1 MSFQRASYETL
12 ANEAASQPV
21 AMVTAMA
28 ERDGSNE
35 GGLTLSREHIVT
47 INQYANFVFG
57 LPKTPQTVEQWLGY
71 KTIDEPELKP
81 SAMSSLF
88 EGLRRHANAWT
99 TLSDRSKR
107 LSSELA
113 TTANLIDVVGEEIVA
128 ECSRLRFLK
137 PQMTWEQVA
146 LARPVKL
153 GAEDQKAVTQ
163 LVEYMQILN
172 DDVRNYAKR
181 VDGVKKDS
189 EAFRDT
195 VKKELLPAVGNK
207 DKALKRKKQDGLVE
221 ALRTELKALDVEIG
235 ELKKEYDRYLSNG
248 LSSLAGGPLGAIV
261 GGAIY
266 GAKAESARKQ
276 RKKLEQ
282 QRRGVAAKLKARV
295 NLEGRLK
302 EMTQFVDDLDVRL
315 NDVLTSASHLQTV
328 WERVEVYI
336 TSSIEELG
344 KITDGQRLAIFL
356 IFFKRFLRQWKEIER
371 TSLQLTAVFDNA
383 ASAR

>member
-12 ANEAASQPV
+12 AKEAATQPA
-21 AMVTAMA
+21 AMITAMA
-28 ERDGSNE
+28 ERDGSDE
-35 GGLTLSREHIVT
+35 GGLTLSREHIIT
-47 INQYANFVFG
+47 INHYANFIFG
-57 LPKTPQTVEQWLGY
+57 LPKTQQTVEHWLGY
-71 KTIDEPELKP
+71 KVINEPELTP
-81 SAMSSLF
+81 PAMFSLF
-88 EGLRRHANAWT
+88 NRLRSHANSWT

-113 TTANLIDVVGEEIVA
+113 VTANLIDVVGEEIVE

-153 GAEDQKAVTQ
+153 GAEDQQVVTL
-163 LVEYMQILN
+163 LVEYMKILN
-172 DDVRNYAKR
+172 EDVRNYAKR
-181 VDGVKKDS
+181 VDGVKLDS
-189 EAFRDT
+189 EIFRDT
-195 VKKELLPAVGNK
+195 VKEELLPAVGNK
-207 DKALKRKKQDGLVE
+207 DKALKRKQGDGLIE
-221 ALRTELKALDVEIG
+221 ELRAELKRLDIEIS
-235 ELKKEYDRYLSNG
+235 ELKKEYDKYLTNG

-266 GAKAESARKQ
+266 GAKAEAVRKQ
-276 RKKLEQ
+276 RKKLERERQ
-282 QRRGVAAKLKARV
+282 AVAAKLKARV

-315 NDVLTSASHLQTV
+315 KDVLTSASHLQTV

-336 TSSIEELG
+336 SSSIEELG
-344 KITDGQRLAIFL
+344 KITDGQRLAIFV

>member
-12 ANEAASQPV
+12 AKEAATQPA
-21 AMVTAMA
+21 AMITAMA
-28 ERDGSNE
+28 ERDGSDE
-35 GGLTLSREHIVT
+35 GGLTLSREHIIT
-47 INQYANFVFG
+47 INHYANFVFG
-57 LPKTPQTVEQWLGY
+57 LPKTQQTVEHWLGY
-71 KTIDEPELKP
+71 KVINEPELTP
-81 SAMSSLF
+81 AAMFSLF
-88 EGLRRHANAWT
+88 NRLRSHANSWT

-113 TTANLIDVVGEEIVA
+113 VTANLIDVVGEEIVE

-153 GAEDQKAVTQ
+153 GAEDQQVVTL
-163 LVEYMQILN
+163 LVEYMKILN
-172 DDVRNYAKR
+172 EDVRNYAKR
-181 VDGVKKDS
+181 VDGVKLDS
-189 EAFRDT
+189 EIFRDT
-195 VKKELLPAVGNK
+195 VKEELLPAVGNK
-207 DKALKRKKQDGLVE
+207 DKALKRKQEDGLIE
-221 ALRTELKALDVEIG
+221 ELRVELKRLDIEIS
-235 ELKKEYDRYLSNG
+235 ELKKEYDKYLTNG
-248 LSSLAGGPLGAIV
+248 LSSLAAGPLGAIV

-266 GAKAESARKQ
+266 GAKAEAVRKQ
-276 RKKLEQ
+276 RKKLERERQ
-282 QRRGVAAKLKARV
+282 AVAAKLKARV

-336 TSSIEELG
+336 SSSIEELG
-344 KITDGQRLAIFL
+344 KITDGQRLAIFV

>member
-88 EGLRRHANAWT
+88 EGLRRHANVWT

-113 TTANLIDVVGEEIVA
+113 TTANLIDVVGEEIVE
-128 ECSRLRFLK
+128 ECNRLRFLK

-146 LARPVKL
+146 LARPVRL
-153 GAEDQKAVTQ
+153 GAEDQKVVTQ

-189 EAFRDT
+189 EAFRGT

-235 ELKKEYDRYLSNG
+235 ELKQRIRQVPRQRTEQPRWG
-248 LSSLAGGPLGAIV
+248 AAGG
-261 GGAIY
+261 Y
-266 GAKAESARKQ
+266 C
-276 RKKLEQ
+276 
-282 QRRGVAAKLKARV
+282 RRC
-295 NLEGRLK
+295 
-302 EMTQFVDDLDVRL
+302 DL
-315 NDVLTSASHLQTV
+315 
-328 WERVEVYI
+328 W
-336 TSSIEELG
+336 
-344 KITDGQRLAIFL
+344 
-356 IFFKRFLRQWKEIER
+356 RQSRIC
-371 TSLQLTAVFDNA
+371 A
-383 ASAR
+383 